1 MFQIQSVSKWA
12 RKVRV
17 REFHFYSLRFRQHTT
32 MKGAGRPSVWLW
44 NKKYSGNNSQ
54 HCWQEKKKKNLLIL
68 ARTYT
73 VHTVIRCQKEQMD
86 RWHEHYGGKEHL
98 AASLRGNRMLWKPP
112 WCSLMFSVSR
122 GAGSDAASRFQRS
135 SRELFNRAE
144 WH

>member
-1 MFQIQSVSKWA
+1 MFPIQMWVSERGKNESKSFTSTLSA
-12 RKVRV
+12 SDNTRPR
-17 REFHFYSLRFRQHTT
+17 RELEDERFDCGIRNIPAAIPST
-32 MKGAGRPSVWLW
+32 AGR
-44 NKKYSGNNSQ
+44 
-54 HCWQEKKKKNLLIL
+54 KKKKNLLIL

-98 AASLRGNRMLWKPP
+98 AASLQGNWMLWKPL

-122 GAGSDAASRFQRS
+122 GAGSDATSRFQSS
-135 SRELFNRAE
+135 SRELFNRAD